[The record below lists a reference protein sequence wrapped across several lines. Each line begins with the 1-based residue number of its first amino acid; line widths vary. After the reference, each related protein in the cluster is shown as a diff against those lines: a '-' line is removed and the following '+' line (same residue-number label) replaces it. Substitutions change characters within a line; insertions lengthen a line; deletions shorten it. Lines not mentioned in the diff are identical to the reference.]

1 MYTSVYKRIPSAAIH
16 LIGTPLMHPSDKD
29 KEVDDSGLADLENDG
44 PKLLDTLSSG
54 YGEMCCI
61 TWSPEG
67 DKLAGCETDSGGF
80 WHWDVPGNRDLGCQ
94 LHHMEMAYFVDWS
107 PDGKKFSLG
116 GNMGVACW
124 DIEAGWKG
132 SYLGGYDGYVGE
144 ITWSPDSTK
153 IAGACDDGE
162 EGEKSI
168 KIWDST
174 TGDELLV
181 IDFMERSVVSVDWSP
196 DGTMLASGG
205 FDNTVSIWDASTGEK
220 KLGFLGHSKWVDK
233 VAWNFDCTKV
243 ASCGPDKSIRLW
255 EISSGKEILTIKWK
269 AECVAWS
276 PDGSKLASCSRDD
289 QKVKIWDAL
298 SGEILYTLKGH
309 QDGVSCISWRSCGEK
324 IASCS
329 SDETVKIWS
338 VPL

>member
-1 MYTSVYKRIPSAAIH
+1 M
-16 LIGTPLMHPSDKD
+16 
-29 KEVDDSGLADLENDG
+29 
-44 PKLLDTLSSG
+44 
-54 YGEMCCI
+54 
-61 TWSPEG
+61 
-67 DKLAGCETDSGGF
+67 
-80 WHWDVPGNRDLGCQ
+80 
-94 LHHMEMAYFVDWS
+94 
-107 PDGKKFSLG
+107 
-116 GNMGVACW
+116 
-124 DIEAGWKG
+124 
-132 SYLGGYDGYVGE
+132 DGYV
-144 ITWSPDSTK
+144 IS
-153 IAGACDDGE
+153 ACY
-162 EGEKSI
+162 
-168 KIWDST
+168 
-174 TGDELLV
+174 
-181 IDFMERSVVSVDWSP
+181 
-196 DGTMLASGG
+196 
-205 FDNTVSIWDASTGEK
+205 DNTVSIWDASTGEK